1 MLFFGK
7 KTLDKKSG
15 REKEE
20 IKKPSNK
27 KVSTKT
33 LSGFMELLPAE
44 QIVFNK
50 MFDTIREAY
59 ELFGFIPLDT
69 PILERAEVLLAKAG
83 GETEKQI
90 YQFKKGDTD
99 LAMRFD
105 LTVPLARFVAEN
117 WRELAFPFKRYAM
130 GKVYRGERAQA
141 GRFREFYQCDIDVI
155 GDEKLDIRFDAEIPS
170 IIYTIF
176 NKLGFD
182 KFTIQI
188 NNRKLFNSLFSG
200 LGVSEKSAKIM
211 QSIDRLEKIGA
222 EKVEEELSELKLTK
236 DVIEQIL
243 NFINL
248 KGSNSKILQG
258 LKDLSIENDEFKKGI
273 EELEMVVNLI
283 QQFGVPESNFRI
295 DLTIARGLD
304 YYTGTVYE
312 TRLDEYPEIGSV
324 CSGGRYDNL
333 ASQYTDKKLPGVG
346 ISIGLTR
353 LFDQLKKKE
362 VIKTGSATL
371 TQVLIIPMT
380 ENPELSIELASVL
393 RENGIATEIYFT
405 QDKMKK
411 RLGYADKLGIPYTVI
426 IGEDEIIKDV
436 YTLKDM
442 ITGEQKE
449 LKREE
454 LLEKMRKGF

>member
-7 KTLDKKSG
+7 K
-15 REKEE
+15 EKEE
-20 IKKPSNK
+20 EKTLSNK

-69 PILERAEVLLAKAG
+69 PILEKAEVLLAKAG

-90 YQFKKGDTD
+90 YQFKKGDTN

-188 NNRKLFNSLFSG
+188 NNRKLFNGLFSG
-200 LGVSEKSAKIM
+200 LGITDRSAKIM
-211 QSIDRLEKIGA
+211 QAIDRLEKVG
-222 EKVEEELSELKLTK
+222 VESVKKELEELKLSQEK
-236 DVIEQIL
+236 IEQIL
-243 NFINL
+243 NFTEL
-248 KGSNSKILQG
+248 KGSNSEILKG
-258 LKDLSIENDEFKKGI
+258 LEKLEIKDVQFEEGI
-273 EELEMVVNLI
+273 KELEEVTGI
-283 QQFGVPESNFRI
+283 IKQFGVPEANFKI

-312 TRLDEYPEIGSV
+312 TRLNEYPEIGSV

-333 ASQYTDKKLPGVG
+333 ASQYTDKQLPGVG

-353 LFDQLKKKE
+353 LFDQLIKKE
-362 VIKTGSATL
+362 VIKTGPSTL
-371 TQVLIIPMT
+371 TQVLILPMT
-380 ENPELSIELASVL
+380 ENPELSIELASKL
-393 RENGIATEIYFT
+393 RGNGISTEVYFAL
-405 QDKMKK
+405 DKMKK
-411 RLGYADKLGIPYTVI
+411 RLGYANKLGIPYVI
-426 IGEDEIIKDV
+426 FIGEDEILKNV
-436 YTLKDM
+436 YSLKDM
-442 ITGEQKE
+442 VTGEQKE
-449 LKREE
+449 LNREE
-454 LLEKMRKGF
+454 LESYLTTKLNN